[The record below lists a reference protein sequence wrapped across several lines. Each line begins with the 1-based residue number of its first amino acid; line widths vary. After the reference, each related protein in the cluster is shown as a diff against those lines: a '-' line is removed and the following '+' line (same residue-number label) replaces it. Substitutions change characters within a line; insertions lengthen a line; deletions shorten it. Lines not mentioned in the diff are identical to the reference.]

1 MLGDLV
7 GCAAAARRLRSLLG
21 VDMIR
26 DVLDAAQGELG
37 NPESETPVM
46 ADLLAVEDV
55 DLIDVYVVMQHGKNL
70 LVGRNSSAST

>member
-7 GCAAAARRLRSLLG
+7 DCAAAARRLRSLLR

-26 DVLDAAQGELG
+26 DVLDAAREGLE

-46 ADLLAVEDV
+46 ANLLAVKDV
-55 DLIDVYVVMQHGKNL
+55 DLIDVYVVMQ
-70 LVGRNSSAST
+70 R

>member
-7 GCAAAARRLRSLLG
+7 DCAAAARRLRSLLG

-26 DVLDAAQGELG
+26 DVLDVAREELG

-46 ADLLAVEDV
+46 AKLFAVKNA
-55 DLIDVYVVMQHGKNL
+55 DLIDVYVVIQPGKNL
-70 LVGRNSSAST
+70 LFGRNSSAST